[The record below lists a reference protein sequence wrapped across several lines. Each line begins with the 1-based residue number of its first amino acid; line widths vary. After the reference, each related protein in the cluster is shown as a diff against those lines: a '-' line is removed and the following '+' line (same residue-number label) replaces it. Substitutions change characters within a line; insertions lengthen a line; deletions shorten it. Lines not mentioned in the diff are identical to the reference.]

1 MNHLKEIRKHIQL
14 NQTDFGEII
23 GVTQQTI
30 ARYETGQEIPE
41 NIILLLESKLHI
53 NRKFLLEGSG
63 EMFTPEVNEELL
75 KYQESYREIL
85 KKVFDLNI
93 EELTELNNYIEYKIK
108 KS

>member
-1 MNHLKEIRKHIQL
+1 MNHLKEIRKQLKL
-14 NQTDFGEII
+14 NQTELGEII
-23 GVTQQTI
+23 GVAQTTI
-30 ARYETGQEIPE
+30 ATYETGREIPE
-41 NIILLLESKLHI
+41 NIILLLESKLYI
-53 NRKFLLEGSG
+53 NREFLLKGSG